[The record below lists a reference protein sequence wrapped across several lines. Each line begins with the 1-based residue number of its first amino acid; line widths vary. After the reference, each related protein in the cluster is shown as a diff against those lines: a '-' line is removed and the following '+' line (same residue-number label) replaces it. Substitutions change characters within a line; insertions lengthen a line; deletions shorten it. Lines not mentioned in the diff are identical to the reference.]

1 MVKNQI
7 KDRFYRT
14 VDLVGTLP
22 EKAGF
27 FYLTL
32 SMQTVL
38 ITGGTGMVGQSLTNF
53 LIAKGYQVIV
63 LTRQKKQSS
72 RAHFSFAQWD
82 LAKGWI
88 DPAAI
93 AAADYIIHLAG
104 EGVADKRWTA
114 ARKKAI
120 LESRVQTSALLVKTL
135 NAQPNKV
142 KAIVAASA
150 IGWYGPDTAKSL
162 AVGFVENDPVDAS
175 FLGAT
180 CKQWEESM
188 HPVKDLGIRLVTA
201 RIGIVFNPRGGA
213 LAEFIKPAK
222 LGVAAILGDGQQL
235 VSWIH
240 QQDLNRLLLFGL
252 ENENLNGVYNA
263 VAPDPVDNA
272 TLTKAIAKRFHNWA
286 IPFNV
291 PSFLLKIILGEMSIE
306 VLKSAKVSPAKIMAT
321 GFTFHF
327 ASMDEALDD
336 LLVTNWSSRSNN

>member
-7 KDRFYRT
+7 KERFYRT

-27 FYLTL
+27 FYLPL
-32 SMQTVL
+32 GMQTVL
-38 ITGGTGMVGQSLTNF
+38 ITGGTGMVGQSLTN
-53 LIAKGYQVIV
+53 LLLAKGYQVIA

-72 RAHFSFAQWD
+72 RAHFTYAQWD
-82 LAKGWI
+82 VNKGWI
-88 DPAAI
+88 DLEAL

-104 EGVADKRWTA
+104 EGVADKRWSA

-120 LESRVQTSALLVKTL
+120 LDSRVHSSALLVKSL
-135 NAQPNKV
+135 KANPNKV

-150 IGWYGPDTAKSL
+150 IGWYGPDTTKSKV
-162 AVGFVENDPVDAS
+162 AGFVETDPVDTS
-175 FLGAT
+175 FLGDT
-180 CKQWEESM
+180 CQHWEESM
-188 HPVKDLGIRLVTA
+188 HPVKEMGIRLVTL
-201 RIGIVFNPRGGA
+201 RIGIVFNPKGGA

-222 LGVAAILGDGQQL
+222 LGVAAILGNGKQV

-240 QQDLNRLLLFGL
+240 QQDLNRLMLYAL
-252 ENENLNGVYNA
+252 EQKQMEGVYNA

-272 TLTKAIAKRFHNWA
+272 TLTKAIAQRMHKYY
-286 IPFNV
+286 IPFKV
-291 PSFLLKIILGEMSIE
+291 PSFVLKIILGEMSVE
-306 VLKSAKVSPAKIMAT
+306 VLKSAKVSAAKTIAA
-321 GFTFHF
+321 GFSFSY